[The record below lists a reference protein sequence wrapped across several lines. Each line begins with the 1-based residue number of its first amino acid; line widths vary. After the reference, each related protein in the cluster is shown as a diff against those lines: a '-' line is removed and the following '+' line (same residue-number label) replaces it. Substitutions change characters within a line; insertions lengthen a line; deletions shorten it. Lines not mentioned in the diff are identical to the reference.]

1 MTSAWAEFSRQAFG
15 DPYLVW
21 HDGADFG
28 SLLSRWQDEPALVG
42 EMLQVGLSEADPVA
56 AEAIGSLA
64 GRGADVS
71 ELAARLRE
79 WLPLAQ
85 GTFRVRVAQALFVLA
100 RDQDLAQPIC
110 AVLTGDGFWGEKI
123 DAAIAL
129 NAFAPEM
136 NVVQALVQGVQ
147 DGEYLV
153 RRHSAQTL
161 LTLAGRRAAIEEATG
176 LWAEIRDNDPRA
188 WLRAGTELA
197 RPWTR

>member
-1 MTSAWAEFSRQAFG
+1 MTSAWAEFSREAFG

-28 SLLSRWQDEPALVG
+28 SLLSRWQDQPVLVG
-42 EMLQVGLSEADPVA
+42 EMLKLGLSEADPVA

-64 GRGADVS
+64 GSADVS

-79 WLPLAQ
+79 CLPLAQ

-110 AVLTGDGFWGEKI
+110 AVLTGDGPWGEKI

-129 NAFAPEM
+129 NAFAPEL
-136 NVVQALVQGVQ
+136 NVVQALVQAVQ

-161 LTLAGRRAAIEEATG
+161 LTLAGRRTAIEKATG
-176 LWAEIRDNDPRA
+176 LWAEICDSDPRA